1 MTEDKTAI
9 GTAEEKK
16 SENFYVNEH
25 FKEVAKD
32 FQESFNNKSAIYMC
46 DRKDIRKMHAIQE
59 IYADKEG
66 NLKSATIPAPES
78 LYLLQIMKD
87 RGITDPRIVSISN
100 QKKFQLAIKKGAKAV
115 TITKFSKNNK
125 PYTAKMAFVAELYAN
140 KDDKTLGAKL
150 KQSSIEVTNHI
161 QDTYVR
167 NMVSYLKMRN
177 DRGTLKA
184 DNYTLMIT
192 DAKEAAH
199 KNYEELK
206 PLYEEENKRREA
218 IRKSVEVEVE
228 KNDFVTAFQQMYQT
242 NVEKNGASKAD
253 YYTLREALVDKKWDE
268 KIVKNVFNKVSPN
281 AVFDKVRKVPLI
293 EAKLDSIKKGKYY
306 NEKMEKQSSVVR

>member
-1 MTEDKTAI
+1 MAEDKTAI
-9 GTAEEKK
+9 TAEEKK

-66 NLKSATIPAPES
+66 KLKSATIPAPES
-78 LYLLQIMKD
+78 LYLLQVMKD

-218 IRKSVEVEVE
+218 IRKSVEAEVE

-253 YYTLREALVDKKWDE
+253 YYTLREAIVDKKWDE

>member
-9 GTAEEKK
+9 TAEEKK
-16 SENFYVNEH
+16 IENFYVNEH

-199 KNYEELK
+199 KNYEALK
-206 PLYEEENKRREA
+206 PMYEEAQRRNVA
-218 IRKSVEVEVE
+218 IEKSVDAKVG
-228 KNDFVTAFQQMYQT
+228 KNDYIVAFEQMYQM
-242 NVEKNGASKAD
+242 NIEKKGRSEAD
-253 YYTLREALVDKKWDE
+253 YYTLRDAIVDKKWDE
-268 KIVKNVFNKVSPN
+268 KIAKNVFNKVSPN
-281 AVFDKVRKVPLI
+281 AVFDKIRKVPLV
-293 EAKLDSIKKGKYY
+293 EVKLDAIKKGKYY
-306 NEKMEKQSSVVR
+306 NENMEKQKAATR

>member
-1 MTEDKTAI
+1 MAEDKTAI
-9 GTAEEKK
+9 TAEEKK

-32 FQESFNNKSAIYMC
+32 FQEAFNNKSAIYMC

-66 NLKSATIPAPES
+66 KLKSATIPAPES
-78 LYLLQIMKD
+78 LYLLQVMKD

-218 IRKSVEVEVE
+218 IRKSVEAEVE

-253 YYTLREALVDKKWDE
+253 YYTLREAIVDKKWDE

>member
-1 MTEDKTAI
+1 MAEDKTAI
-9 GTAEEKK
+9 TAEEKK

-32 FQESFNNKSAIYMC
+32 FQVAFNNKSAIYMC

-66 NLKSATIPAPES
+66 KFKSATIPAPES
-78 LYLLQIMKD
+78 LYLLQVMKD

-218 IRKSVEVEVE
+218 IRKSVEAEVE

-253 YYTLREALVDKKWDE
+253 YYTLREAIVDKKWDE